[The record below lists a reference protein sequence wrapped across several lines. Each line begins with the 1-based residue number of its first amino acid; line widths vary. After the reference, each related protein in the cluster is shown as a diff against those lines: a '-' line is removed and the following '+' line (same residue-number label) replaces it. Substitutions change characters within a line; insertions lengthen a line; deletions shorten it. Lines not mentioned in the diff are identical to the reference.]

1 MTEFWKST
9 GKTFCDFC
17 KCWIADNKPS
27 IQFHENGKR
36 HQISV
41 AKRLVDIK
49 KNSAIERKEEQRM
62 EMDMKR
68 MEQNAMKAYYNDIQN
83 NPDYSSQVLI
93 KEKGLC
99 IRPTPYIMTQQPTGP
114 HVNISYSKNNMP
126 VSIKQV
132 AAPKPEFVWHQSR
145 TDDGSDLMYYW
156 NTETGES
163 VWEPPTEG
171 FLSVAEQEA
180 EESGKGTDGKGKDSK
195 SKDKVATK
203 KKASAAGSKAKR
215 KKTTDKKTGDDV
227 DDDDGDGDGDEDAA
241 EDSPQPPVRGEFEPF
256 MAETTRIGSWRA
268 VEKIQPQ
275 PVIDL
280 QLPVQEFV
288 AIKVPGTKE
297 KEHTFKEKIVGS
309 VSALTKNE
317 STELVSFKKSKFKKS
332 NCRKRLGDD

>member
-1 MTEFWKST
+1 MTEYWKST
-9 GKTFCDFC
+9 GKKFCDFC

-36 HQISV
+36 HQSSV

-49 KNSAIERKEEQRM
+49 KNSAIERKEEQKL

-93 KEKGLC
+93 KEKGLS
-99 IRPTPYIMTQQPTGP
+99 IRPTPYIMTSQPAGP

-126 VSIKQV
+126 VSIKPV
-132 AAPKPEFVWHQSR
+132 AAPKPEFIWHQSR
-145 TDDGSDLMYYW
+145 TEDGSDLMYYW
-156 NTETGES
+156 NTVTGES
-163 VWEPPTEG
+163 VWEPPEEG

-180 EESGKGTDGKGKDSK
+180 DESAKGKDNK
-195 SKDKVATK
+195 GKDKAANK
-203 KKASAAGSKAKR
+203 KKAPATGSKAKR
-215 KKTTDKKTGDDV
+215 KKTTDKKAGDDV
-227 DDDDGDGDGDEDAA
+227 DDDDDGDENAA
-241 EDSPQPPVRGEFEPF
+241 EDPQPPVRGEFEPF
-256 MAETTRIGSWRA
+256 MAETTRIGSWKT
-268 VEKIQPQ
+268 VEKIEQ

-288 AIKVPGTKE
+288 AIKVPNTKE

-309 VSALTKNE
+309 VSALTKKE
-317 STELVSFKKSKFKKS
+317 STESISFKKSKFKKS
-332 NCRKRLGDD
+332 NCRKRLDDD

>member
-9 GKTFCDFC
+9 GKKFCDFC

-49 KNSAIERKEEQRM
+49 KNSAIERKEEQKM

-68 MEQNAMKAYYNDIQN
+68 MEQNAMKAYYNDITN

-99 IRPTPYIMTQQPTGP
+99 IRPTPYMMTPQPTGP

-163 VWEPPTEG
+163 VWEPPAEG

-180 EESGKGTDGKGKDSK
+180 EENGKGNGR
-195 SKDKVATK
+195 
-203 KKASAAGSKAKR
+203 KR
-215 KKTTDKKTGDDV
+215 KGQQEQGEGGRPKRKHRPPGRKPNGKRLRTRNPATT
-227 DDDDGDGDGDEDAA
+227 
-241 EDSPQPPVRGEFEPF
+241 S
-256 MAETTRIGSWRA
+256 MTTMTMVTKMLREILLSLQCEVYSNRSWR
-268 VEKIQPQ
+268 KR
-275 PVIDL
+275 
-280 QLPVQEFV
+280 
-288 AIKVPGTKE
+288 
-297 KEHTFKEKIVGS
+297 H
-309 VSALTKNE
+309 ALDHGE
-317 STELVSFKKSKFKKS
+317 
-332 NCRKRLGDD
+332 RWKRFSRSQ